1 MIKKTNKFVSNGRL
15 HDAATPDWRDEF
27 IDAGLTFADVLLRP
41 QFSELETRAEKEGGP
56 KTEIQLTPKIK
67 LTIPIISAN
76 MDTVTESAM
85 AVAMARYGGLGII
98 HRNCSVEKQV
108 EEIKKVK
115 QAEEG
120 FIKNPYTLNPASY
133 VNRARQMMAEHQI
146 DSILIVE
153 SFRKE
158 LVGLITK
165 YEIANIS
172 GLELVQDYMKPRKDL
187 IVIEAEEYLTAGNA
201 IKLAE
206 QVFKNQPLL
215 GKLPFID
222 KSGKLLGL
230 ITKKDLFR
238 SAEYPSATK
247 DEHGCLRVGA
257 AIGIDDDVYKPM
269 GRAEQLLG
277 AGADVLVLDVAHA
290 HAKKPIK
297 VAKII
302 KEYYPYCELIAG
314 NVATLEAVRD
324 YARIGVDAIKV
335 GIGPGAT
342 CSTRIISGAGVPQ
355 VSAIL
360 ECARESEKYG
370 IPIIAD
376 GGIRYPRDVSIA
388 IACGASAV
396 MVGTLFAGTD
406 ESPGDILDD
415 NGRTVKVV
423 RGMSSL
429 GVNVDIKGDGFVRAG
444 LKDMIQPEGVIG
456 QVPYRGP
463 LIRVLGAL
471 VAGLR
476 SGMTYTGTATIKEL
490 QKPFPRKFSRLSRA
504 AWEESKPHDIEI
516 I

>member
-1 MIKKTNKFVSNGRL
+1 MMKI
-15 HDAATPDWRDEF
+15 DWRDEF
-27 IDAGLTFADVLLRP
+27 IDAVLTFADVLLRP
-41 QFSELETRAEKEGGP
+41 QFSKLETRAEKEGGP
-56 KTEIQLTPKIK
+56 STAVQLTHKIK
-67 LTIPIISAN
+67 LAIPIISAN

-120 FIKNPYTLNPASY
+120 FIKNPYTLNQASY
-133 VNRARQMMAEHQI
+133 VNQARQMMAEHQI

-215 GKLPFID
+215 GKLPFIN

-277 AGADVLVLDVAHA
+277 AGADILVLDVAHA
-290 HAKKPIK
+290 HAEKPIE

-302 KEYYPYCELIAG
+302 KKHYPHCELIAG
-314 NVATLEAVRD
+314 NVSTLEAVRD
-324 YARIGVDAIKV
+324 YARIGVDAIKVGIGPGATCSTRIISGAGVPQVSAILECARESEKYGIPIIGVDAIKV

-388 IACGASAV
+388 IACGASAA

-406 ESPGDILDD
+406 ESPGDILDN

-429 GVNVDIKGDGFVRAG
+429 GVNVDI
-444 LKDMIQPEGVIG
+444 
-456 QVPYRGP
+456 
-463 LIRVLGAL
+463 
-471 VAGLR
+471 
-476 SGMTYTGTATIKEL
+476 
-490 QKPFPRKFSRLSRA
+490 
-504 AWEESKPHDIEI
+504 
-516 I
+516 